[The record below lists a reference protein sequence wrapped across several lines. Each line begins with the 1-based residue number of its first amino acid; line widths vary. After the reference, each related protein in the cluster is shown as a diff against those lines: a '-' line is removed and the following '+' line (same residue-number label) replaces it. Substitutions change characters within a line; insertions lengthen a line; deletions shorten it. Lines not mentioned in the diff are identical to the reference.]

1 MITIYIVGYF
11 IALALSMYWG
21 VSEFKKLNV
30 GDLMFHLIMSVGS
43 WITVVAV
50 VFILVTSSEKVSDI
64 LSITIYKSKD

>member
-11 IALALSMYWG
+11 LAFVLSMYWG
-21 VSEFKKLNV
+21 VSQLKKLNV

-43 WITVVAV
+43 WITVVVV

-64 LSITIYKSKD
+64 LSMTIYEPKD